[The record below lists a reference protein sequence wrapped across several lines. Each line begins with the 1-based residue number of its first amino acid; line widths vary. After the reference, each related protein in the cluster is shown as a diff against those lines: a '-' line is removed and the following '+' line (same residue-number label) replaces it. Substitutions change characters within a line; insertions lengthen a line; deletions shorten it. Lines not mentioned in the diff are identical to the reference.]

1 MVEESVKQ
9 VSVGCKLPHGLHLDL
24 KNSEGPVRVTLVGAN
39 ASRIV
44 GGYGITENVSSDFMA
59 QWLKKNAK
67 HPSVVKGLIFIHSDT
82 KSAEAMAKERADDPQ
97 TATGLEAID
106 PVKNGMLRNKEG
118 ENDRAALALYNEQK
132 AKNPERNRQHV
143 E

>member
-1 MVEESVKQ
+1 MNNEESVKL

-24 KNSEGPVRVTLVGAN
+24 KGNDGNIRVSLVGAN

-44 GGYGITENVSSDFMA
+44 GGYGITENVSAEFMA

-67 HPSVVKGLIFIHSDT
+67 HPAVVDSSIFIHSDARST
-82 KSAEAMAKERADDPQ
+82 EAMAKERQ
-97 TATGLEAID
+97 SVVTGLEPID
-106 PVKNGMLRNKEG
+106 PLKNGMLRGSDG
-118 ENDRAALALYNEQK
+118 EIDKVALAKYNEQR
-132 AKNPERNRQHV
+132 AVNPERGRQRV